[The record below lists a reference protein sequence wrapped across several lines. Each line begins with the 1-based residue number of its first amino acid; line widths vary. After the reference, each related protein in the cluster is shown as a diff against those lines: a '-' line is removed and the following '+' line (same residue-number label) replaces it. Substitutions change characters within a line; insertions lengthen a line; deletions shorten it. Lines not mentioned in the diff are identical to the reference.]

1 MNEFIAFTVVGVVTG
16 ATYAIAASGLVVTY
30 ATSGIFNIAH
40 GAIGM
45 LMAFVYWQFRVA
57 WDWPA
62 PLALAIVILVIAP
75 LFGALVERFLIR
87 RVQHAAVATTLV
99 VTIGLMVGLIG
110 LVETIWKPES
120 RELEPFFGHAG
131 FHAGSIFITWS
142 QVVTVGVAA
151 GIAVGLRLLLYRTRT
166 GISMRA
172 VVDNRGLAG
181 LNGARPQRISTLSW
195 GLGSMLAAIA
205 GILIAPSPPAVG
217 AGADPPGGGRLRRGH
232 GRAPAQPAADLRRA
246 PWASASCRPTP
257 WATCPPAGSGG
268 PPRSRGCAWPSRPSC
283 SSWSCWSCPRTPSRA
298 PAPWSGGTW
307 SGWPRCPDPARRGR
321 AGRGRLGPDRSAVP
335 GNVVNLGTGL
345 ALGLIMLS
353 LVPLTGWGGQVSLC
367 QMTFAGLGAFAMA
380 RLGHG
385 GSPWGL
391 VAAAVLAGAVGAA
404 VSLPAL
410 RLRGLYLALA
420 TLAFASAMDDMF
432 FPSSTAFGF
441 DGSVA
446 IPRPRFF
453 GITHGVRPLLRDL
466 PRPPSSRL
474 VAMALL
480 ALRRGPFGR
489 VLSAMKDSE
498 AACAT
503 LGLNLT
509 TTKLTVFILS
519 AALAGVAG
527 ALYGAMESVAGSID
541 FMMLQSL
548 PILLLAVVG
557 GVATAGGA
565 LFGGLSLGLLPLLSN
580 VFPGL
585 EGITLLGS
593 GLAGITLGSNPDGI
607 VPALYARLH
616 RLTRGLAGVA
626 TPTAQVPATAAGT
639 RAGAGAG
646 AAPGG
651 HRGGSRRVNTPR
663 YARPDPPPT
672 GRSRRR
678 WALVGAAA
686 AVAVAVAAST
696 LALGSGHPVAAAEG
710 GGRAADRGHRGIGLG
725 GRRRPGRPV
734 DHRRRHRPARPHRP
748 GHRVHHRAARSPP
761 RPAHCG
767 GGGRRSGVG
776 GQHADRHRRGCRP
789 AARGPSRRPR
799 PSRPAR
805 SAWPPTEVTCGWPA
819 CSPAP

>member
-1 MNEFIAFTVVGVVTG
+1 MNELIAFTVVGVVTG

-110 LVETIWKPES
+110 LVETVWKPES
-120 RELEPFFGHAG
+120 RELAPFFGHAG

-142 QVVTVGVAA
+142 EVVTVGVAA
-151 GIAVGLRLLLYRTRT
+151 AIAIGLRLLLYRTRT

-205 GILIAPSPPAVG
+205 GILIAPTLQLSVLALTLLVVD
-217 AGADPPGGGRLRRGH
+217 AYAAAMVGRLRNLPLTFVGALGIGLVQSYAVGYMPTGGIWGSTPLQGLRLAIPSILLFVVLLVLPQDTIQGA
-232 GRAPAQPAADLRRA
+232 RATVRRNVVGV
-246 PWASASCRPTP
+246 ASL
-257 WATCPPAGSGG
+257 
-268 PPRSRGCAWPSRPSC
+268 
-283 SSWSCWSCPRTPSRA
+283 PRTLL
-298 PAPWSGGTW
+298 GG
-307 SGWPRCPDPARRGR
+307 
-321 AGRGRLGPDRSAVP
+321 AGLVVAVWGVTGLLSP

-345 ALGLIMLS
+345 ALGLVMLS

-432 FPSSTAFGF
+432 FPSATAFGF

-453 GITHGVRPLLRDL
+453 GITMASNRSFVIFLAAVFALI
-466 PRPPSSRL
+466 
-474 VAMALL
+474 AMALL

-489 VLSAMKDSE
+489 VLAAMKDSE

-509 TTKLTVFILS
+509 TTKLVVFTLS

-527 ALYGAMESVAGSID
+527 ALYGAMESVAGSVD

-548 PILLLAVVG
+548 PVLLLAVVG

-593 GLAGITLGSNPDGI
+593 GLAGITLGSNPDGL
-607 VPALYARLH
+607 VPALYARFH
-616 RLTRGLAGVA
+616 RLTRADSPA
-626 TPTAQVPATAAGT
+626 APAPTADPAPTSAPAPAPAPAPAAGT
-639 RAGAGAG
+639 PGPAGVPVATASPARVAGADA
-646 AAPGG
+646 
-651 HRGGSRRVNTPR
+651 
-663 YARPDPPPT
+663 
-672 GRSRRR
+672 
-678 WALVGAAA
+678 
-686 AVAVAVAAST
+686 
-696 LALGSGHPVAAAEG
+696 
-710 GGRAADRGHRGIGLG
+710 
-725 GRRRPGRPV
+725 
-734 DHRRRHRPARPHRP
+734 
-748 GHRVHHRAARSPP
+748 
-761 RPAHCG
+761 
-767 GGGRRSGVG
+767 
-776 GQHADRHRRGCRP
+776 
-789 AARGPSRRPR
+789 
-799 PSRPAR
+799 
-805 SAWPPTEVTCGWPA
+805 
-819 CSPAP
+819 